1 MWTHW
6 LKAVGHARGPLP
18 ARWIEEGRTS
28 VLREGGFPRRPRVS
42 ADDRLVLYASVWRR
56 VFGVVV
62 ALGEPYRSD
71 RALNRPPLPTPT
83 HNHALPLPAT
93 ELQNART
100 RQGLA
105 ERADIKPMMT
115 GTDADR
121 VIDAYVLAFYD
132 DPTVAL
138 PHHS

>member
-1 MWTHW
+1 M
-6 LKAVGHARGPLP
+6 
-18 ARWIEEGRTS
+18 
-28 VLREGGFPRRPRVS
+28 
-42 ADDRLVLYASVWRR
+42 LYASVWRR

-62 ALGEPYRSD
+62 AIGEPYRSD

-93 ELQNART
+93 ELPESART